1 MAASLRRRPVDG
13 PVRPLDLRGGGPS
26 GRGSALAL
34 IRRPRQLLN
43 GLLLTPELV
52 AGRRSLGFLSEALRA
67 RHGDQWPD
75 AALWIVA
82 VRRRDGQRVVFGR
95 DGDPPADIASA
106 VAASCAIPTYFAPV
120 DVDGVSYV
128 DGGVHSPTNADLLA
142 PCDLD
147 LVIVSSPMSM
157 RPREL
162 LRPRLDSGVRL
173 LFHRYLSE
181 EVWVLRRRQTRVI
194 RIEPDAGVLATM
206 GLNMMNGQRIDEV
219 ADAAHRLA
227 QQCLRGVVMA
237 P

>member
-1 MAASLRRRPVDG
+1 MATLTEEQTVQTME
-13 PVRPLDLRGGGPS
+13 
-26 GRGSALAL
+26 
-34 IRRPRQLLN
+34 IRKEQVINAP
-43 GLLLTPELV
+43 
-52 AGRRSLGFLSEALRA
+52 
-67 RHGDQWPD
+67 
-75 AALWIVA
+75 I
-82 VRRRDGQRVVFGR
+82 
-95 DGDPPADIASA
+95 DI
-106 VAASCAIPTYFAPV
+106 
-120 DVDGVSYV
+120 DGVSYV

-157 RPREL
+157 RPREA

-181 EVWVLRRRQTRVI
+181 EVWVLRRHHTRVI

-206 GLNMMNGQRIDEV
+206 GLNMMNGHRIDEV